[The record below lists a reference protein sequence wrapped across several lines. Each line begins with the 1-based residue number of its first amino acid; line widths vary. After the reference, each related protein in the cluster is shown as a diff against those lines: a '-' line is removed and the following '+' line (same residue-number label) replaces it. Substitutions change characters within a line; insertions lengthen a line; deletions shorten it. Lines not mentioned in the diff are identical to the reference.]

1 MNFRIETNK
10 SFILYPLSFIQM
22 NISVG
27 ILTAPH
33 IEFEQREH
41 GFLLKN
47 VRIGIGFHWD
57 RHEDQLFEGRLTIQ
71 KNADGTET
79 AINTLPLED
88 YLTSVISSEMSA
100 DSPLELL
107 KAHAVISR
115 SWALRAIG
123 HTEHVGFDVCADDH
137 CQRYEGLLRRNER
150 AVEAVRET
158 EGQVLLY
165 GGEVC
170 DCRYYKCC
178 GGKTER
184 FSTCWEDIDMP
195 YLQPVD
201 CPYCGKAVG
210 NTRLQRLV
218 LNNYDQETR
227 DFHDWEVRY
236 TAEELADIIR
246 EKTGIDFGEIVSLR
260 PLKRGASGRIY
271 ELEIIGTKHRA
282 VISKELKIRQV
293 LSRTCLYSSWF
304 DVDTT
309 PLKTI
314 KRPLKDTPLMSANEP
329 LIDSSESINN
339 SLKNSNASFNES
351 LMSFNGEPRINDS
364 LTGING
370 EPKNMP
376 KEFIFRGH
384 GWGHGV
390 GLCQIGAAEMA
401 MEGFTYQQILAHYYP
416 SSVLSIYQE

>member
-1 MNFRIETNK
+1 
-10 SFILYPLSFIQM
+10 M

-33 IEFEQREH
+33 IEYEPHED

-57 RHEDQLFEGRLTIQ
+57 RHEDQFFEGALTIR
-71 KNADGTET
+71 KNPDGSET

-150 AVEAVRET
+150 AVQAVRET
-158 EGQVLLY
+158 AGQVLLY
-165 GGEVC
+165 GDEVC

-184 FSTCWEDIDMP
+184 FSTCWEDKDMP
-195 YLQPVD
+195 YLQPVE

-210 NTRLQRLV
+210 NKRLQRLV

-246 EKTGIDFGEIVSLR
+246 EKTGTDFGEIVALK

-271 ELEIIGTKHRA
+271 ELEIVGTRHRA
-282 VISKELKIRQV
+282 VISKELRIRQA
-293 LSRTCLYSSWF
+293 LSHTCLYSSWF
-304 DVDTT
+304 EVE
-309 PLKTI
+309 TI
-314 KRPLKDTPLMSANEP
+314 RPSEDCLTALRTERPLTLKDHAERCQTDTLSPLNKS
-329 LIDSSESINN
+329 DSEAVRQQSVRTAESGL
-339 SLKNSNASFNES
+339 SSKRL
-351 LMSFNGEPRINDS
+351 
-364 LTGING
+364 
-370 EPKNMP
+370 
-376 KEFIFRGH
+376 FILRGH

-401 MEGFTYQQILAHYYP
+401 MEGFSYQQILSHYYP
-416 SSVLSIYQE
+416 SSVLSTYRERQS